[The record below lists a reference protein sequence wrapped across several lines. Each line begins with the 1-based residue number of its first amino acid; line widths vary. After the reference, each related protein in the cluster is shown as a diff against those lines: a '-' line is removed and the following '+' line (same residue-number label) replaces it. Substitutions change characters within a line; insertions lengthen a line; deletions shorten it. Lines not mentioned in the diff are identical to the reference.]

1 MKEVHEYNSN
11 KLLKV
16 FRNITRS
23 NKNISKITAMH
34 YFNLEIVLSF

>member
-16 FRNITRS
+16 FRNTRS